1 MKKWIII
8 GIVAVIVLGVVG
20 FLLRGKFTKKEPE
33 DPTAGIRT
41 ATVERGDIDVTIDAT
56 GTIQPL
62 NIVEVSS
69 KASGRILELT
79 VDAGDYVEKDELI
92 ASIETTYVDIDLE
105 QAEADLRAARARFE
119 QAKIN
124 ITLAIQQSAVS
135 IQQAEEKH
143 AESQKQLE
151 QLKEQIRIEKLA
163 NKRQLEDAVNSF
175 DIANLRHNLLTS
187 ETVRD
192 EDRKRAEAS
201 VTQAKSSHELA
212 VKEFERKKNLFA
224 KKYISQSDLD
234 DAKAKLDSAKAQ
246 YDSAL
251 EQEKIVKQPASEAEL
266 ALSEAE
272 IKRAQFAVDAAN
284 EQIDKEKYRD
294 MEIDIQGRRVTQ
306 AEESLKLARANAE
319 QITIRR
325 KDLDSADAQVKRSES
340 GLRLAKESL
349 SDTEIRA
356 PISGTILEKQVEEG
370 QVIFSSFGG
379 GGGRGGSISSEGQVL
394 VTMADLSKVYVL
406 TEVDETD
413 IGKVKV
419 GQLVTITVE
428 AYPDQP
434 YEGSVLRI
442 APQGQVVQNIT
453 TFEVITQLSNTRDSA
468 RERWGGGEGRGFGRG
483 RGGFGGEGG
492 FRGGRGGFG
501 DGAGEGFRGRRGR
514 FGGGEG
520 GDEGAPRTR
529 RQRPDSPDTDTSP
542 DTQTSPDTKVPP
554 DTGDAE
560 TPETESEDTGSA
572 GTGDPWD
579 AMLDN
584 LWDEGQT
591 EEPRPSQPSDE
602 IERPFLK
609 PGMNATVQISAVNKQ
624 NVLVL
629 SKEAILSF
637 RDRKMVRVIG
647 ADGQPGRPQPI
658 STGVSSFDKTEIIS
672 GLEEGQA
679 VSIGGFGGRG
689 DSSNM
694 ERFRRMMNN
703 PASTMRRMQGGFG
716 GRGGSRGGGRGTRG
730 GR

>member
-105 QAEADLRAARARFE
+105 QAQADLRAARARFE

-187 ETVRD
+187 DTVRT
-192 EDRKRAEAS
+192 EDLKRAEAS
-201 VTQAKSSHELA
+201 AAQAKSSLELA
-212 VKEFERKKNLFA
+212 QKEFDRKENLFA
-224 KKYISQSDLD
+224 KKYISQADLD
-234 DAKAKLDSAKAQ
+234 DAKAKLDSAQAQ
-246 YDSAL
+246 HDSAVQQVAL
-251 EQEKIVKQPASEAEL
+251 VQTPASEAEL

-272 IKRAQFAVDAAN
+272 IKRAQFAVDAAK

-306 AEESLKLARANAE
+306 AKESLTLARANAE

-434 YEGSVLRI
+434 YEGEVLRI

-468 RERWGGGEGRGFGRG
+468 RERWGGGE
-483 RGGFGGEGG
+483 RGGFRRGGGEGRG

-501 DGAGEGFRGRRGR
+501 A
-514 FGGGEG
+514 GEG
-520 GDEGAPRTR
+520 GDFRGGRSRFGGDEEGTPRMR
-529 RQRPDSPDTDTSP
+529 RQRPDSPDTETSP
-542 DTQTSPDTKVPP
+542 DTQTSP

-679 VSIGGFGGRG
+679 VSIGGFGGGGSASDR
-689 DSSNM
+689 

-703 PASTMRRMQGGFG
+703 PAATMRRMQGGFG
-716 GRGGSRGGGRGTRG
+716 GRGGGRSGGSRGGGRG